1 MPETNVVAPMG
12 LEHMRLLLNFL
23 TEEIL
28 RVRDCRRHSMS
39 NPARS
44 KGKQY
49 T

>member
-1 MPETNVVAPMG
+1 MPEINVVAPMG

-28 RVRDCRRHSMS
+28 RVRACRRRSMS
-39 NPARS
+39 NPTRS
-44 KGKQY
+44 KERQY